1 MLKKGEISM
10 ATNNKKN
17 YEKNKPENNRV
28 SNVPSFD
35 RNKKNSGPQTK
46 VNGGV
51 FKYVGDVTVGELA
64 KKLNL
69 NSSDI
74 IKFLFMNK
82 KAMVTINQTLS
93 DDLIAEVC
101 INYGYDF
108 QKEEVVDKENFEDI
122 KIEDDEKDL
131 QERPPVVVVMGHV
144 DHGKTTLIDTIRDSH
159 VAEGEAGLITQQIGA
174 YQKEIQGKKIT
185 FLDTPGHEAFTAMRA
200 RGAAITDIALIVV
213 AADDGVMPQ
222 TVEAINHAKAAGV
235 TIIVVINK
243 IDKPTANVDRV
254 KDELAQYD
262 LIPEEWGGDTIFREI
277 SAKKK
282 IGIDELLETILVV
295 SELKELKANPHRY
308 ALGTVIEASLDKN
321 EGPKATLLVQNG
333 TLKVGDS
340 VVVGNYY
347 CKVRRMV
354 NEYRQNVKQALPS
367 TPVVVTGIEDVP
379 TAGDSFMAFVDEKT
393 AREIS
398 EARKLKARNKS
409 LNKNNITSLDEIFN
423 QIKEGELKNINIILK
438 ADLQGSV
445 EAIKSSLE
453 KIQVDGVKINVIH
466 AAAGA
471 ITESDIVLASAS
483 NALVYGF
490 NVRPDAKV
498 RQKAAEE
505 KVEIHLHSII
515 YALIEEIES
524 AMKGLMK
531 PIEKEVIIGQAEV
544 RSIFKASKVGT
555 IAGCYVTDGC
565 LKRDC
570 LIRLIRDGVV
580 IYTGKISSLKRFKDD
595 ASVVKKDF
603 ECGLT
608 IENYNDE
615 KEYDIIE
622 AYEIQLV
629 ERK

>member
-1 MLKKGEISM
+1 MV
-10 ATNNKKN
+10 N
-17 YEKNKPENNRV
+17 KNKVANKAKSNDNKRI
-28 SNVPSFD
+28 SNVPHFD
-35 RNKKNSGPQTK
+35 KNKKMNAPQNK

-51 FKYVGDVTVGELA
+51 FKYTGEVTVGELA
-64 KKLNL
+64 KQLNL
-69 NSSDI
+69 NSSDV
-74 IKFLFMNK
+74 IKYLFINK
-82 KAMVTINQTLS
+82 KIMVTINQKLN

-101 INYGYDF
+101 VNYGYDF
-108 QKEEVVDKENFEDI
+108 QKEEIINKEHFEDI
-122 KIEDDEKDL
+122 VIEDDPKDL
-131 QERPPVVVVMGHV
+131 CERPPVVVIMGHV

-159 VAEGEAGLITQQIGA
+159 VADGEAGLITQQIGA
-174 YQKEIQGKKIT
+174 YQKEIKGKKIT

-200 RGAAITDIALIVV
+200 RGAAVTDIALIVV

-262 LIPEEWGGDTIFREI
+262 LIPEEWGGDTIFKEV

-282 IGIDELLETILVV
+282 IGIDDLLETILVV
-295 SELKELKANPHRY
+295 AELKELKANPNRY
-308 ALGTVIEASLDKN
+308 AIGSVIEASLDKN
-321 EGPKATLLVQNG
+321 EGPKATLLIQNG
-333 TLKVGDS
+333 TLNVGDS
-340 VVVGNYY
+340 VVIGNYY

-354 NEYRQNVKQALPS
+354 NEHRQNVKSAHPS

-379 TAGDSFMAFVDEKT
+379 TSGDHFMAFADEKT

-398 EARKLKARNKS
+398 EIRKLSARNKA
-409 LNKNNITSLDEIFN
+409 LNKSSAASLDDLFN
-423 QIKEGELKNINIILK
+423 QIHEGEIKTINVIVK

-453 KIQVDGVKINVIH
+453 KIQVEGIKINIIH

-483 NALVYGF
+483 KALVYGF

-498 RQKAAEE
+498 RQKAQEE

-515 YALIEEIES
+515 YAMIEEIEL
-524 AMKGLMK
+524 AMKGLLK
-531 PIEKEVIIGQAEV
+531 PVEKEVVIGQAEV
-544 RSIFKASKVGT
+544 RSIFKASKIGT
-555 IAGCYVTDGC
+555 IAGCYVTDGYI
-565 LKRDC
+565 KRDC
-570 LIRLIRDGVV
+570 KIRLIRDGVV

-595 ASVVKKDF
+595 ASRVNKDF

-615 KEYDIIE
+615 KEFDIIE

>member
-1 MLKKGEISM
+1 M

-17 YEKNKPENNRV
+17 YGKNKPENNRV

-262 LIPEEWGGDTIFREI
+262 LIPEEWGGETIFREI

-295 SELKELKANPHRY
+295 AELKELKANPHRY

-570 LIRLIRDGVV
+570 LIRLIRNGVV

>member
-1 MLKKGEISM
+1 M
-10 ATNNKKN
+10 ANNNKKFSN
-17 YEKNKPENNRV
+17 KSNKNENSRV
-28 SNVPSFD
+28 SNIPHFD
-35 RNKKNSGPQTK
+35 KNKKNNVPQNK

-51 FKYVGDVTVGELA
+51 FKYTGDVTVGELA
-64 KKLNL
+64 KQLNL

-74 IKFLFMNK
+74 IKYLFMNK

-108 QKEEVVDKENFEDI
+108 QKEEIVLKENFEDI
-122 KIEDDEKDL
+122 KIVDDPKDL
-131 QERPPVVVVMGHV
+131 EERPPVVVIMGHV
-144 DHGKTTLIDTIRDSH
+144 DHGKTTLIDAIRDSH
-159 VAEGEAGLITQQIGA
+159 VADGEAGLITQQIGA

-200 RGAAITDIALIVV
+200 RGASVTDIAIIIV

-254 KDELAQYD
+254 RDELSQYD
-262 LIPEEWGGDTIFREI
+262 LIPEEWGGDTIFREV

-282 IGIDELLETILVV
+282 IGIDELLEVILVV
-295 SELKELKANPHRY
+295 AELKELKANPHRY
-308 ALGTVIEASLDKN
+308 AIGTVIESSLDKN

-333 TLKVGDS
+333 SLKVGDS
-340 VVVGNYY
+340 VVIGNYY

-354 NEYRQNVKQALPS
+354 NEYRQNIKLAVPS
-367 TPVVVTGIEDVP
+367 TPVVVTGIESVP
-379 TAGDSFMAFVDEKT
+379 TAGDRFMTFVDEKT
-393 AREIS
+393 AREVA
-398 EARKLKARNKS
+398 EARQLAERDKT
-409 LNKNNITSLDEIFN
+409 LNRSSAASLDDLFN
-423 QIKEGELKNINIILK
+423 QINEGEIKNINIVLR

-445 EAIKSSLE
+445 EAIKASLE
-453 KIQVDGVKINVIH
+453 KIQVEGVKINVIH
-466 AAAGA
+466 AQAGA

-483 NALVYGF
+483 KALVYGF

-498 RQKAAEE
+498 RQKAEEE

-515 YALIEEIES
+515 YALLEEIEG
-524 AMKGLMK
+524 AMKGMMK
-531 PIEKEVIIGQAEV
+531 PIEKEVVIGQAEV
-544 RSIFKASKVGT
+544 RSIFRASKVGT
-555 IAGCYVTDGC
+555 IAGCYVTDGYI
-565 LKRDC
+565 KRDSK
-570 LIRLIRDGVV
+570 IRLIRDGVV

-595 ASVVKKDF
+595 AREVKKDF

-615 KEYDIIE
+615 KEFDIIE
-622 AYEIQLV
+622 AYEMQIV

>member
-1 MLKKGEISM
+1 M
-10 ATNNKKN
+10 AINNKK
-17 YEKNKPENNRV
+17 YPPKKGKNENNRV
-28 SNVPSFD
+28 SNVPHFD
-35 RNKKNSGPQTK
+35 KNKKSNTPQNK
-46 VNGGV
+46 VKGGV
-51 FKYVGDVTVGELA
+51 FKYTGDVTVGELA
-64 KKLNL
+64 KQLEL

-74 IKFLFMNK
+74 IKFLFMTK

-101 INYGYDF
+101 INYGFDF
-108 QKEEVVDKENFEDI
+108 QKEEIVNKENFEDL
-122 KIEDDEKDL
+122 KIVDDEKDL
-131 QERPPVVVVMGHV
+131 VERPPVVVVMGHV

-159 VAEGEAGLITQQIGA
+159 VADGEAGLITQQIGA

-262 LIPEEWGGDTIFREI
+262 LIPEEWGGDTIFKEV

-295 SELKELKANPHRY
+295 AELKELKANPHRY
-308 ALGTVIEASLDKN
+308 ALGSVIEASLDRN

-333 TLKVGDS
+333 TLKIGDS
-340 VVVGNYY
+340 VVIGNYY

-354 NEYRQNVKQALPS
+354 NEYRQNILSALPS

-379 TAGDSFMAFVDEKT
+379 TAGDSFMAFADEKT
-393 AREIS
+393 AREIAD
-398 EARKLKARNKS
+398 ARKLKARNKS
-409 LNKNNITSLDEIFN
+409 LNKSSAASLADLFN
-423 QIKEGELKNINIILK
+423 QIHEGEIKNINVVLR

-445 EAIKSSLE
+445 EAVKASLE
-453 KIQVDGVKINVIH
+453 KIQIEGVKVNVIH

-471 ITESDIVLASAS
+471 ITESDIVLAAAS

-498 RQKAAEE
+498 RQKAEE
-505 KVEIHLHSII
+505 EHVEIHLHSII
-515 YALIEEIES
+515 YALIEEIEN

-531 PIEKEVIIGQAEV
+531 PVEEEVVIGQAEV

-555 IAGCYVTDGC
+555 IAGCYVTEGC
-565 LKRDC
+565 IKRDSM
-570 LIRLIRDGVV
+570 IRLIRDGVV

-615 KEYDIIE
+615 KEFDIIE
-622 AYEIQLV
+622 AYEMQVV

>member
-1 MLKKGEISM
+1 M
-10 ATNNKKN
+10 AINNKK
-17 YEKNKPENNRV
+17 YPPKKGKNENNRV
-28 SNVPSFD
+28 SNVPHFD
-35 RNKKNSGPQTK
+35 KNKKSNTPQNK
-46 VNGGV
+46 VKGGV
-51 FKYVGDVTVGELA
+51 FKYTGDVTVGELA
-64 KKLNL
+64 KQLEL

-74 IKFLFMNK
+74 IKFLFMTK

-101 INYGYDF
+101 INYGFDF
-108 QKEEVVDKENFEDI
+108 QKEEIVNKENFEDL
-122 KIEDDEKDL
+122 KIVDDEKDL
-131 QERPPVVVVMGHV
+131 VERPPVVVVMGHV

-159 VAEGEAGLITQQIGA
+159 VADGEAGLITQQIGA

-200 RGAAITDIALIVV
+200 RGAAVTDIALIVV

-262 LIPEEWGGDTIFREI
+262 LIPEEWGGDTIFKEV

-295 SELKELKANPHRY
+295 AELKELKANPHRY
-308 ALGTVIEASLDKN
+308 ALGSVIEASLDRN

-333 TLKVGDS
+333 TLKIGDS
-340 VVVGNYY
+340 VVIGNYY

-354 NEYRQNVKQALPS
+354 NEYRQNILSALPS

-379 TAGDSFMAFVDEKT
+379 TAGDSFMAFADEKT
-393 AREIS
+393 AREIAD
-398 EARKLKARNKS
+398 ARKLKARNKS
-409 LNKNNITSLDEIFN
+409 LNKSSAASLADLFN
-423 QIKEGELKNINIILK
+423 QIHEGEIKNINVVLR

-445 EAIKSSLE
+445 EAVKASLE
-453 KIQVDGVKINVIH
+453 KIQIEGVKVNVIH

-471 ITESDIVLASAS
+471 ITESDIVLAAAS

-498 RQKAAEE
+498 RQKAEE
-505 KVEIHLHSII
+505 EHVEIHLHSII
-515 YALIEEIES
+515 YALIEEIEN

-531 PIEKEVIIGQAEV
+531 PVEEEVVIGQAEV

-555 IAGCYVTDGC
+555 IAGCYVTEGC
-565 LKRDC
+565 IKRDSM
-570 LIRLIRDGVV
+570 IRLIRDGVV

-615 KEYDIIE
+615 KEFDIIE
-622 AYEIQLV
+622 AYEMQVV

>member
-1 MLKKGEISM
+1 M

-17 YEKNKPENNRV
+17 YGKNKPENNRV

-295 SELKELKANPHRY
+295 AELKELKANPHRY

-453 KIQVDGVKINVIH
+453 KIQVDDVKINVIH

-531 PIEKEVIIGQAEV
+531 PIEKEVVIGQAEV

>member
-1 MLKKGEISM
+1 M

-17 YEKNKPENNRV
+17 YGKNKPENNRV

-254 KDELAQYD
+254 KDELAQYN

-295 SELKELKANPHRY
+295 AELKELKANPHRY

-498 RQKAAEE
+498 RQKANEE

-531 PIEKEVIIGQAEV
+531 PIEKEVVIGQAEV

>member
-1 MLKKGEISM
+1 M

-17 YEKNKPENNRV
+17 YGKNKPENNRV

-295 SELKELKANPHRY
+295 AELKELKANPHRY

-423 QIKEGELKNINIILK
+423 QIKEGELKNINIVLK

-498 RQKAAEE
+498 RQKANEE

-531 PIEKEVIIGQAEV
+531 PIEKEVVIGQAEV

>member
-1 MLKKGEISM
+1 M

-17 YEKNKPENNRV
+17 YGKNKPENNRV

-295 SELKELKANPHRY
+295 AELKELKANPHRY

-333 TLKVGDS
+333 ILKVGDS

-398 EARKLKARNKS
+398 DARKLKARNKS

-531 PIEKEVIIGQAEV
+531 PIEKEVVIGQAEV

>member
-1 MLKKGEISM
+1 M
-10 ATNNKKN
+10 AINNKKN
-17 YEKNKPENNRV
+17 TGKKVENKRV
-28 SNVPSFD
+28 SNVPNFD
-35 RNKKNSGPQTK
+35 RNKKNAGPQTK

-108 QKEEVVDKENFEDI
+108 QKEEIVDKEDFEHL
-122 KIEDDEKDL
+122 KIIDEEKDL

-144 DHGKTTLIDTIRDSH
+144 DHGKTTLIDAIRDSH
-159 VAEGEAGLITQQIGA
+159 VADGEAGLITQQIGA

-200 RGAAITDIALIVV
+200 RGAAVTDIALIIV

-222 TVEAINHAKAAGV
+222 TVEAINHAKDAGV

-243 IDKPTANVDRV
+243 IDKPTANVDKV
-254 KDELAQYD
+254 KEELARYQ
-262 LIPEEWGGDTIFREI
+262 LISEEWGGDTIFKEI
-277 SAKKK
+277 SAKKR
-282 IGIDELLETILVV
+282 IGIDELLETILIVA
-295 SELKELKANPHRY
+295 ELKELKANPHRY

-340 VVVGNYY
+340 VVIGNYY

-354 NEYRQNVKQALPS
+354 NEYRQNIKSALPS
-367 TPVVVTGIEDVP
+367 CPVVVTGIEDVP
-379 TAGDSFMAFVDEKT
+379 TAGDAFMAFADEKS

-398 EARKLKARNKS
+398 EARKLKARDKNLNKS
-409 LNKNNITSLDEIFN
+409 SAASLNDLFN
-423 QIKEGELKNINIILK
+423 QIHDGEIQNIKIILR

-445 EAIKSSLE
+445 EAVKSSLE
-453 KIQVDGVKINVIH
+453 KIQVEGVKINVIH

-483 NALVYGF
+483 KALVYGF

-498 RQKAAEE
+498 RQKANEE

-524 AMKGLMK
+524 AMKGMMK
-531 PIEKEVIIGQAEV
+531 PVEKEVVIGQAEV

-570 LIRLIRDGVV
+570 AIRLVRDGIVV
-580 IYTGKISSLKRFKDD
+580 YTGKISSLKRFKDD

-608 IENYNDE
+608 IENFNDE
-615 KEYDIIE
+615 KENDIIE

>member
-1 MLKKGEISM
+1 M

-17 YEKNKPENNRV
+17 YGKNKPENNRV

-295 SELKELKANPHRY
+295 AELKELKANPHRY

-531 PIEKEVIIGQAEV
+531 PIEKEVVIGQAEV

>member
-1 MLKKGEISM
+1 M
-10 ATNNKKN
+10 AINNKK
-17 YEKNKPENNRV
+17 YPAKKGKNENNRV
-28 SNVPSFD
+28 SNVPHFD
-35 RNKKNSGPQTK
+35 KNKKSNTPQNK
-46 VNGGV
+46 VKGGV
-51 FKYVGDVTVGELA
+51 FKYTGDVTVGELA
-64 KKLNL
+64 KQLEL

-74 IKFLFMNK
+74 IKFLFMTK

-101 INYGYDF
+101 INYGFDF
-108 QKEEVVDKENFEDI
+108 QKEEIVNKENFEDL
-122 KIEDDEKDL
+122 KIVDDEKDL
-131 QERPPVVVVMGHV
+131 VERPPVVVVMGHV

-159 VAEGEAGLITQQIGA
+159 VADGEAGLITQQIGA

-262 LIPEEWGGDTIFREI
+262 LIPEEWGGDTIFKEV

-295 SELKELKANPHRY
+295 AELKELKANPHRY
-308 ALGTVIEASLDKN
+308 ALGSVIEASLDRN

-333 TLKVGDS
+333 TLKIGDS
-340 VVVGNYY
+340 VVIGNYY

-354 NEYRQNVKQALPS
+354 NEYRQNILSALPS

-379 TAGDSFMAFVDEKT
+379 TAGDSFMAFADEKT
-393 AREIS
+393 AREIAD
-398 EARKLKARNKS
+398 ARKLKARNKS
-409 LNKNNITSLDEIFN
+409 LNKSSAASLADLFN
-423 QIKEGELKNINIILK
+423 QIHEGEIKNINVVLR

-445 EAIKSSLE
+445 EAVKASLE
-453 KIQVDGVKINVIH
+453 KIQVEGVKVNVIH

-471 ITESDIVLASAS
+471 ITESDIVLAAAS

-498 RQKAAEE
+498 RQKAEE
-505 KVEIHLHSII
+505 EHVEIHLHSII
-515 YALIEEIES
+515 YALIEEIEN

-531 PIEKEVIIGQAEV
+531 PVEEEVVIGQAEV

-555 IAGCYVTDGC
+555 IAGCYVTEGYI
-565 LKRDC
+565 KRDSM
-570 LIRLIRDGVV
+570 IRLIRDGVV

-615 KEYDIIE
+615 KEFDIIE
-622 AYEIQLV
+622 AYEMQVV

>member
-1 MLKKGEISM
+1 MP
-10 ATNNKKN
+10 NNKK
-17 YEKNKPENNRV
+17 YSGRPKTDAGRV
-28 SNVPSFD
+28 SNVPHYD
-35 RNKKNSGPQTK
+35 RNRKNSAPQNK

-51 FKYVGDVTVGELA
+51 FKYTGDVTVGELA
-64 KKLNL
+64 KQLNL

-74 IKFLFMNK
+74 IKYLFMNK
-82 KAMVTINQTLS
+82 RAMVTINQSLS
-93 DDLIAEVC
+93 DELIAEVC
-101 INYGYDF
+101 VNYGYDF
-108 QKEEVVDKENFEDI
+108 QKEELVDKENFEDI
-122 KIEDDEKDL
+122 RIEDDEKDL
-131 QERPPVVVVMGHV
+131 LERPPVVVIMGHV

-200 RGAAITDIALIVV
+200 RGAAVTDIALIVV

-243 IDKPTANVDRV
+243 IDKPTANVDKVR
-254 KDELAQYD
+254 DELAQYD

-282 IGIDELLETILVV
+282 IGIDELLETILIVA
-295 SELKELKANPHRY
+295 ELKELKANPHRY
-308 ALGTVIEASLDKN
+308 AMGSVIEASLDKN

-340 VVVGNYY
+340 VVIGNYY

-354 NEYRQNVKQALPS
+354 NEYRQNVKSALPS

-379 TAGDSFMAFVDEKT
+379 TAGDRFMAFTDEKT
-393 AREIS
+393 ARQIS
-398 EARKLKARNKS
+398 DARKLKERNRNLNKS
-409 LNKNNITSLDEIFN
+409 SAASLDDLFN
-423 QIKEGELKNINIILK
+423 QIHEGEIKNINIVLR

-445 EAIKSSLE
+445 EAVKASLE
-453 KIQVDGVKINVIH
+453 KIQVEGVKVNVIH

-471 ITESDIVLASAS
+471 LTESDIVLASAS
-483 NALVYGF
+483 KAFVYGF

-498 RQKAAEE
+498 RQKAQEE

-515 YALIEEIES
+515 YALIEEIEN
-524 AMKGLMK
+524 AMKGMMK
-531 PIEKEVIIGQAEV
+531 PIEKEVIVGQAEV
-544 RSIFKASKVGT
+544 RSIFKASKIGT
-555 IAGCYVTDGC
+555 IAGCYVTEGY
-565 LKRDC
+565 LKRDSM
-570 LIRLIRDGVV
+570 IRLIRDGVV

-595 ASVVKKDF
+595 AAKVNKDF

-615 KEYDIIE
+615 KENDIIE
-622 AYEIQLV
+622 AYEIHLV

>member
-1 MLKKGEISM
+1 M
-10 ATNNKKN
+10 AINNKK
-17 YEKNKPENNRV
+17 YPAKKGKNENNRV
-28 SNVPSFD
+28 SNVPHFD
-35 RNKKNSGPQTK
+35 KNKKSNTPQNK
-46 VNGGV
+46 VKGGV
-51 FKYVGDVTVGELA
+51 FKYTGDVTVGELA
-64 KKLNL
+64 KQLEL

-74 IKFLFMNK
+74 IKFLFMTK

-101 INYGYDF
+101 INYGFDF
-108 QKEEVVDKENFEDI
+108 QKEEIVNKENFEDL
-122 KIEDDEKDL
+122 KIVDDEKDL
-131 QERPPVVVVMGHV
+131 VERPPVVVVMGHV

-159 VAEGEAGLITQQIGA
+159 VADGEAGLITQQIGA

-200 RGAAITDIALIVV
+200 RGAAVTDIALIVV

-222 TVEAINHAKAAGV
+222 TLEAINHAKAAGV

-262 LIPEEWGGDTIFREI
+262 LIPEEWGGDTIFKEV

-295 SELKELKANPHRY
+295 AELKELKANPHRY
-308 ALGTVIEASLDKN
+308 ALGSVIEASLDRN

-333 TLKVGDS
+333 TLKIGDS
-340 VVVGNYY
+340 VVIGNYY

-354 NEYRQNVKQALPS
+354 NEYRQNILSALPS

-379 TAGDSFMAFVDEKT
+379 TAGDSFMAFADEKT
-393 AREIS
+393 AREIAD
-398 EARKLKARNKS
+398 ARKLKARNKS
-409 LNKNNITSLDEIFN
+409 LNKSSAASLADLFN
-423 QIKEGELKNINIILK
+423 QIHEGEIKNINVVLR

-445 EAIKSSLE
+445 EAVKASLE
-453 KIQVDGVKINVIH
+453 KIQVEGVKVNVIH

-471 ITESDIVLASAS
+471 ITESDIVLAAAS

-498 RQKAAEE
+498 RQKAEE
-505 KVEIHLHSII
+505 EHVEIHLHSII
-515 YALIEEIES
+515 YALIEEIEN

-531 PIEKEVIIGQAEV
+531 PVEEEVVIGQAEV

-555 IAGCYVTDGC
+555 IAGCYVTEGC
-565 LKRDC
+565 IKRDSM
-570 LIRLIRDGVV
+570 IRLIRDGVV

-615 KEYDIIE
+615 KEFDIIE
-622 AYEIQLV
+622 AYEMQVV

>member
-1 MLKKGEISM
+1 M

-17 YEKNKPENNRV
+17 YGKNKPENNRV

-282 IGIDELLETILVV
+282 TGIDELLETILVV
-295 SELKELKANPHRY
+295 AELKELKANPHRY

-498 RQKAAEE
+498 RQKANEE

-531 PIEKEVIIGQAEV
+531 PIEKEVVIGQAEV

>member
-1 MLKKGEISM
+1 M

-17 YEKNKPENNRV
+17 YGKNKPENNRV

-122 KIEDDEKDL
+122 KIEDDEKDF

-295 SELKELKANPHRY
+295 AELKELKANPHRY

-531 PIEKEVIIGQAEV
+531 PIEKEVVIGQAEV

>member
-1 MLKKGEISM
+1 M

-17 YEKNKPENNRV
+17 YGKNKPENNRV

-295 SELKELKANPHRY
+295 AELKELKANPHRY

-379 TAGDSFMAFVDEKT
+379 TAGDSFMAFADEKT

-466 AAAGA
+466 AVAGA

-531 PIEKEVIIGQAEV
+531 PIEKEVVIGQAEV

>member
-1 MLKKGEISM
+1 M
-10 ATNNKKN
+10 AINNKK
-17 YEKNKPENNRV
+17 YPAKKGKNENNRV
-28 SNVPSFD
+28 SNVPHFD
-35 RNKKNSGPQTK
+35 KNKKSNTPQNK
-46 VNGGV
+46 VKGGV
-51 FKYVGDVTVGELA
+51 FKYTGDVTVGELA
-64 KKLNL
+64 KQLEL

-74 IKFLFMNK
+74 IKFLFMTK

-101 INYGYDF
+101 INYGFDF
-108 QKEEVVDKENFEDI
+108 QKEEIVNKENFEDL
-122 KIEDDEKDL
+122 KIVDDEKDL
-131 QERPPVVVVMGHV
+131 VERPPVVVVMGHV

-159 VAEGEAGLITQQIGA
+159 VADGEAGLITQQIGA

-200 RGAAITDIALIVV
+200 RGAAITDIALIIV

-262 LIPEEWGGDTIFREI
+262 LIPEEWGGDTIFKEV

-295 SELKELKANPHRY
+295 AELKELKANPHRY
-308 ALGTVIEASLDKN
+308 ALGSVIEASLDRN

-333 TLKVGDS
+333 TLKIGDS
-340 VVVGNYY
+340 VVIGNYY

-354 NEYRQNVKQALPS
+354 NEYRQNILSALPS

-379 TAGDSFMAFVDEKT
+379 TAGDSFMAFADEKT
-393 AREIS
+393 AREIAD
-398 EARKLKARNKS
+398 ARKLKARNKS
-409 LNKNNITSLDEIFN
+409 LNKSSAASLADLFN
-423 QIKEGELKNINIILK
+423 QIHDGEIKNINVVLR

-445 EAIKSSLE
+445 EAVKASLE
-453 KIQVDGVKINVIH
+453 KIQVEGVKVNVIH

-471 ITESDIVLASAS
+471 ITESDIVLAAAS

-498 RQKAAEE
+498 RQKAEE
-505 KVEIHLHSII
+505 EHVEIHLHSII
-515 YALIEEIES
+515 YALIEEIEN

-531 PIEKEVIIGQAEV
+531 PVEEEVEIGQAEV

-555 IAGCYVTDGC
+555 IAGCYVTEGC
-565 LKRDC
+565 IKRDSM
-570 LIRLIRDGVV
+570 IRLIRDGVV

-615 KEYDIIE
+615 KEFDIIE
-622 AYEIQLV
+622 AYEMQVV

>member
-1 MLKKGEISM
+1 M

-17 YEKNKPENNRV
+17 YGKNKPENNRV

-295 SELKELKANPHRY
+295 AELKELKANPHRY

-505 KVEIHLHSII
+505 KVEIHLHPII

-531 PIEKEVIIGQAEV
+531 PIEKEVVIGQAEV

>member
-1 MLKKGEISM
+1 M

-17 YEKNKPENNRV
+17 YGKNKPENNRV

-295 SELKELKANPHRY
+295 AELKELKANPHRY

-340 VVVGNYY
+340 VVVGTYY

-379 TAGDSFMAFVDEKT
+379 TAGDSFMAFADEKT

-531 PIEKEVIIGQAEV
+531 PIEKEVVIGQAEV
-544 RSIFKASKVGT
+544 RSIFRASKVGT

>member
-1 MLKKGEISM
+1 M

-17 YEKNKPENNRV
+17 YGKNKPENNRV
-28 SNVPSFD
+28 SNVPYFD

-295 SELKELKANPHRY
+295 AELKELKANPHRY

-531 PIEKEVIIGQAEV
+531 PIEKEVVIGQAEV